1 MEFDWERAVER
12 NLDDLLRIVARLF
25 FMAGIRTGRS
35 LVYLPRGLRAR
46 ILSVL
51 RPAEFAARR
60 LVAMAACKLVTVVT
74 RKAEP
79 RGRQSPAIP
88 GTDCEDD
95 GTAPSIP
102 GLEPRTGDD
111 PRDHS
116 LNAAPA
122 PEPKNSALTVILR
135 DDDPDEGKRP
145 VGPADDGKRGQPDAA
160 PSDAELLDLYRDRPS
175 FALFDPWKR
184 YAPFLFDVTGLDGP
198 FGHVFLEYDEDE
210 ENDWPDPDRD
220 PGELVDARALSRRIR
235 ALALALDDLD
245 GQAARLAR
253 WRARFAHAIER
264 IQLADAGEIKGLSP
278 DAVRRPSPWRF
289 RPFRPAPPPGWRRR
303 PRSEI
308 GEVLKECHTLA
319 LDAWNTS

>member
-1 MEFDWERAVER
+1 MAFDWERAVER

-35 LVYLPRGLRAR
+35 LVFLPRGLRLR
-46 ILSVL
+46 ILAML

-74 RKAEP
+74 RRAEA
-79 RGRQSPAIP
+79 RGKQPPAVRGTDPEGDEAAPSPVIP
-88 GTDCEDD
+88 GPDPRTEDD
-95 GTAPSIP
+95 PSAHSVNPAPVPKPKNCAHTVVLRDECPDGHP
-102 GLEPRTGDD
+102 G
-111 PRDHS
+111 
-116 LNAAPA
+116 AAPA
-122 PEPKNSALTVILR
+122 GAPEPR
-135 DDDPDEGKRP
+135 PDME
-145 VGPADDGKRGQPDAA
+145 
-160 PSDAELLDLYRDRPS
+160 PSDAELLDLFRDRPC

-198 FGHVFLEYDEDE
+198 FGHVFLEYDEDGD
-210 ENDWPDPDRD
+210 DWPEPDTDPD
-220 PGELVDARALSRRIR
+220 ELVDARGLSRRIR

-253 WRARFAHAIER
+253 WKARFERAIER
-264 IQLADAGEIKGLSP
+264 MQLADAGKLGGVTP

-289 RPFRPAPPPGWRRR
+289 RPFRPGLPPGWRRR
-303 PRSEI
+303 PRTEAEEI
-308 GEVLKECHTLA
+308 LKECHTLA

>member
-12 NLDDLLRIVARLF
+12 NLDGLLWIVARLF
-25 FMAGIRTGRS
+25 VLAGIRTGRS
-35 LVYLPRGLRAR
+35 LVFLPRALRAL
-46 ILSVL
+46 ILSIL

-74 RKAEP
+74 RRAEP

-88 GTDCEDD
+88 G
-95 GTAPSIP
+95 
-102 GLEPRTGDD
+102 LEPGTGDD

-122 PEPKNSALTVILR
+122 PEPKNSALTVVLR
-135 DDDPDEGKRP
+135 DECPDGHSGTALASEP
-145 VGPADDGKRGQPDAA
+145 EVQPDAG
-160 PSDAELLDLYRDRPS
+160 PSDAELFDLWRDRPS

-184 YAPFLFDVTGLDGP
+184 YAPFLFDVTGMDGP
-198 FGHVFLEYDEDE
+198 FGHVFVEYDDEDGD
-210 ENDWPDPDRD
+210 DWPEPDRD
-220 PGELVDARALSRRIR
+220 PDELVDARALSRRIR

-245 GQAARLAR
+245 AQAARLAR
-253 WRARFAHAIER
+253 WRARFGHAIER
-264 IQLADAGEIKGLSP
+264 IRLADAGKLDGMTP
-278 DAVRRPSPWRF
+278 DAVRRPTPWRF
-289 RPFRPAPPPGWRRR
+289 RPFRPGLPPGWRRR
-303 PRSEI
+303 PRDEI